1 VERGVDVLTKPSIL
15 VVENDAAM
23 VNRCSR
29 LLLSRGYKVRTAESS
44 KEALHFVEKY
54 RADVDIM
61 LLSLELP
68 DLGAM
73 SVIEVLHRIK
83 SKILVMAMSVDC
95 GEEAIEA
102 MHAGA
107 YDCIRKSFTNARF
120 WTKMNRVMERFT
132 LARHLEILKKE
143 RESVLAKDS
152 CDEGTILTILD
163 SMADMILV
171 TDQKGNLI
179 LCNKP
184 VVESGLLSGRRLG
197 RPIAECLKNKD
208 LVSFM
213 METLQSGQ
221 QGRPFGHHEVCLLE
235 TGDAK
240 LRAHINPVI
249 NGDGVIVGSVALL
262 HDMSQT
268 DAMNQ
273 VKADFMS
280 MVSHELKAPLSALLM
295 QISVVVD
302 GLAGDINAK
311 QKDLL
316 GKSKEKTKG
325 MIALVNDLLDL
336 RRIEEGKALM
346 VIEPLDMGEILQ
358 RSIDLMSLSAQDE
371 NITLEV
377 NIADD
382 LPLLSGDRSGM
393 QAVFVNL
400 ISNAVKYTPSGGRV
414 TIELNKAGK
423 ALRIKVVDTGIGIE
437 KADIEHIFD
446 RFYRIKSEQTRS
458 IGGSGLGLAIVKGI
472 VDAHKGTIHLE
483 SEVGKGTMIIV
494 SLPLEK

>member
-1 VERGVDVLTKPSIL
+1 MLTKPNIL
-15 VVENDAAM
+15 VVDNDAAM
-23 VNRCSR
+23 VNRCSQ
-29 LLLSRGYKVRTAESS
+29 LLLSRGYRVRTAESS

-61 LLSLELP
+61 LLSLEFP

-83 SKILVMAMSVDC
+83 SRILVMAMTADC

-132 LARHLEILKKE
+132 LARQLEILKKE
-143 RESVLAKDS
+143 RESVLMKDS
-152 CDEGTILTILD
+152 YDEDTILTILD
-163 SMADMILV
+163 SMADLILV
-171 TDQKGNLI
+171 TDKAGNLI
-179 LCNKP
+179 LCNKAA
-184 VVESGLLSGRRLG
+184 VESGLLVGTGLG
-197 RPIAECLKNKD
+197 RPIEECLKNKD

-213 METLQSGQ
+213 METLKSGQ
-221 QGRPFGHHEVCLLE
+221 PRRPFGHQICLLE
-235 TGDAK
+235 MGDAR
-240 LRAHINPVI
+240 LRAHIDPVI
-249 NGDGVIVGSVALL
+249 NRDSIIIGSVALL
-262 HDMSQT
+262 YDMSQT
-268 DAMNQ
+268 DAMDQ

-295 QISVVVD
+295 QISVLAD

-336 RRIEEGKALM
+336 RRIEEGKTLM
-346 VIEPLDMGEILQ
+346 VIEPLDMGEVLK
-358 RSIDLMSLSAQDE
+358 RSLDLMSLSAKDE
-371 NITLEV
+371 NVTLDV
-377 NIADD
+377 NIADN
-382 LPLLSGDRSGM
+382 LPLLSADRTGM

-400 ISNAVKYTPSGGRV
+400 ISNAIKYTPSGGRV
-414 TIELNKAGK
+414 TVELNKEGK
-423 ALRIKVVDTGIGIE
+423 FLRIKVADTGMGIE
-437 KADIEHIFD
+437 KADMGHIFD
-446 RFYRIKSEQTRS
+446 KFYRIKSEQTRS
-458 IGGSGLGLAIVKGI
+458 IGGSGLGLSIVKGI
-472 VDAHKGTIHLE
+472 VDAHRGTIHLE

>member
-1 VERGVDVLTKPSIL
+1 MLTKPNIL
-15 VVENDAAM
+15 VVDNDAAM
-23 VNRCSR
+23 VNRCSQ
-29 LLLSRGYKVRTAESS
+29 LLLGRGYGVRTAESS

-61 LLSLELP
+61 LLSLEIP

-83 SKILVMAMSVDC
+83 SKILVMAMSADC

-132 LARHLEILKKE
+132 LARQLEILKKE
-143 RESVLAKDS
+143 RQSVLMKDS
-152 CDEGTILTILD
+152 YDEDTILTILD
-163 SMADMILV
+163 SMADLILV
-171 TDQKGNLI
+171 TDKVGNLI
-179 LCNKP
+179 LCNKA
-184 VVESGLLSGRRLG
+184 VVESGLLAGRTLG
-197 RPIAECLKNKD
+197 RPIEECLKNKD
-208 LVSFM
+208 LVTFM
-213 METLQSGQ
+213 METLKSGQ
-221 QGRPFGHHEVCLLE
+221 PRRPFGHHEVCLLE
-235 TGDAK
+235 MGGAK
-240 LRAHINPVI
+240 LRAHIDPVI
-249 NGDGVIVGSVALL
+249 NGDGIIIGSVALL

-268 DAMNQ
+268 HAMDQ

-295 QISVVVD
+295 QISVLAD
-302 GLAGDINAK
+302 GLAGDINPK

-346 VIEPLDMGEILQ
+346 VIEPLDMGEVLK
-358 RSIDLMSLSAQDE
+358 RSLDLMSLSARDE
-371 NITLEV
+371 NVTLDV

-382 LPLLSGDRSGM
+382 LPLLSADRTGM
-393 QAVFVNL
+393 QAIFVNL

-414 TIELNKAGK
+414 TVDLNMAGK
-423 ALRIKVVDTGIGIE
+423 YLRIKVADTGIGIE
-437 KADIEHIFD
+437 KADIGHIFD
-446 RFYRIKSEQTRS
+446 KFYRIKSEQTRS
-458 IGGSGLGLAIVKGI
+458 IGGSGLGLSIVKGI
-472 VDAHKGTIHLE
+472 VDAHRGTIHLE
-483 SEVGKGTMIIV
+483 SEEGKGTMIIV